1 MDICIVIDYIH
12 SLGSNVSY
20 RSILMC
26 EAVKMLIQKGIW
38 IDGHNNYLSLTDID
52 RVNDAYFT
60 NIVKYALT
68 KHEFKDEFFLEMF
81 EPIQKAR
88 LKLQN
93 ERKAKNEANNVK
105 SKQVDARKKSQQKG
119 SAKRT
124 DTKPSRGTNRVQSS
138 KDGRGKDR
146 CSVRHERVQPKLSG
160 NIRARNGSRSNGS
173 VASNEQNMATRQ
185 QRQNK
190 QFRAR
195 KAN

>member
-1 MDICIVIDYIH
+1 
-12 SLGSNVSY
+12 
-20 RSILMC
+20 MC
-26 EAVKMLIQKGIW
+26 EAVKLLIQRGIW
-38 IDGHNNYLSLTDID
+38 INGHHEHIMLTDID

-93 ERKAKNEANNVK
+93 ERKAKNENNNVK
-105 SKQVDARKKSQQKG
+105 FKKVDDRKATKSKG

-124 DTKPSRGTNRVQSS
+124 NTKSVGRTNRVQQS

-146 CSVRHERVQPKLSG
+146 RSMRHERVQSKLSG
-160 NIRARNGSRSNGS
+160 NIRVRDGSRSNGS
-173 VASNEQNMATRQ
+173 ATTPKQGIRQ
-185 QRQNK
+185 RTNK
-190 QFRAR
+190 QVRPR

>member
-1 MDICIVIDYIH
+1 
-12 SLGSNVSY
+12 
-20 RSILMC
+20 MC

-38 IDGHNNYLSLTDID
+38 IDGHNNYISLTDID

-93 ERKAKNEANNVK
+93 ERGKVKNENNNVRT
-105 SKQVDARKKSQQKG
+105 KQVDERKKATKKG

-124 DTKPSRGTNRVQSS
+124 DTKSVRGTNRVQQS
-138 KDGRGKDR
+138 KDGRGKNR
-146 CSVRHERVQPKLSG
+146 CSVRHERVQPKLSR
-160 NIRARNGSRSNGS
+160 NVRTRNGSRSNGS
-173 VASNEQNMATRQ
+173 ATSNEQGMATRQ
-185 QRQNK
+185 QRPNK
-190 QFRAR
+190 QVRAR
-195 KAN
+195 KTN